1 MKIHEYQARELFKQ
15 YGIPVNEGHL
25 VSSGPEARSASGAAG
40 WKQTVVKAQV
50 LAGGRG
56 KAGGVKLAR
65 TPDEVEEKARGILGL
80 EIKGYPVEKVLVCD
94 AVEIAREIYL
104 GMVLDRSKQGV
115 TLMLTAEGGVE
126 IEELAASSP
135 DAIHK
140 MTLYPHR
147 ALDESAL
154 DRFIAKALPDDDQRS
169 QALSTTR
176 ALFRLFVETDASL
189 AEINPFA
196 LTPEGRL
203 LAIDGKVN
211 FDDNALFR
219 HPDIEALRNPE
230 EESADETEAREKNLS
245 FVSLDGEIGCV
256 VNGAGLAMATL
267 DLVKHYGGE
276 PANFLDVGG
285 SSNPRKVADALGI
298 ILRNPKV
305 KAILINIFGGIT
317 RCDDIANGLLMARE
331 QLDVNVPLVIR
342 LVGTNQKEGRRILE
356 GAGLKAGDDLDEA
369 VKSVIAAAGGAA

>member
-1 MKIHEYQARELFKQ
+1 MKIHEYQARELFKR
-15 YGIPVNEGHL
+15 YGIPVNEGRL

-65 TPDEVEEKARGILGL
+65 TPDEVEENARGILGL

-135 DAIHK
+135 EAIHK

-169 QALSTTR
+169 QALSTTK

-267 DLVKHYGGE
+267 DLVKHYGGD

-285 SSNPRKVADALGI
+285 SSNPQKVADALGI

>member
-1 MKIHEYQARELFKQ
+1 MKIHEYQARELFKR
-15 YGIPVNEGHL
+15 YGIPVNEGRL
-25 VSSGPEARSASGAAG
+25 VSSGPEARSASRAAG
-40 WKQTVVKAQV
+40 WKQTGVKAQV

-126 IEELAASSP
+126 IEELAASNP

-169 QALSTTR
+169 QALSTTK

-285 SSNPRKVADALGI
+285 SSNPQKVADALGI

>member
-1 MKIHEYQARELFKQ
+1 MKIHEYQARELFKK

-25 VSSGPEARSASGAAG
+25 VSAASEARSVSQDAG

-65 TPDEVEEKARGILGL
+65 TPDEVEEKAAAILGL

-126 IEELAASSP
+126 IEELAASNP

-147 ALDESAL
+147 DIDEGAL
-154 DRFIAKALPDDDQRS
+154 DRFIAKAIPDEGQRS
-169 QALSTTR
+169 QALSTAR
-176 ALFRLFVETDASL
+176 SLFKLFVENDVSL

-196 LTPEGRL
+196 LTPEGQL

-219 HPDIEALRNPE
+219 HPEIDSLRNPE

-285 SSNPRKVADALGI
+285 SSNPQKVADALRI
-298 ILRNPKV
+298 ILHNPKV

-317 RCDDIANGLLMARE
+317 RCDDIANGLLMARK
-331 QLDVNVPLVIR
+331 QLDINVPLVIR
-342 LVGTNQKEGRRILE
+342 LVGTNQKEGRKILE